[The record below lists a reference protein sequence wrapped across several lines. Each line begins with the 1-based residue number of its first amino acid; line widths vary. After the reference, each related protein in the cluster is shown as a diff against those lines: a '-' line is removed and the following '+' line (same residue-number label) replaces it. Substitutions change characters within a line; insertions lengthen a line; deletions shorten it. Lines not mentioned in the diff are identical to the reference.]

1 MDLLTSPPILI
12 LAAVFILIAIRQVGR
27 FRFQIWHIMLAGA
40 GAALATQSIT
50 AKQALA
56 AINIDVM
63 FFLFG
68 MFVIGEALHQ
78 SGYLYHLSDRLFGT
92 AKTVDSLILRILF
105 SMGMLSAILMNDT
118 LAIICTPLMIYF
130 ARQHQISPKLLLIA
144 LAFAITTGSVLSPIG
159 NPQNLLIA
167 VEGRVANPF
176 VTFLF
181 YLAIPTVMSIF
192 LTHLALRIYFKDE
205 FHMVELTHTLEPLAD
220 PELAKYCRWS
230 LALIGALIG
239 LRIVSSFVKML
250 PDFSLTWIAMLA
262 AAPILIMSR
271 NRVKVLRRIDW
282 ATLVFFAAM
291 FVLMEAVWQTGTFQI
306 LLAQSG
312 WKTDSVPGILS
323 ISLVISQ
330 LISNV
335 PFVALYLPSLQQT
348 MDPIVAKMALAAGST
363 IAGNQ
368 LILGAASNII
378 IIQNAEKQGET
389 VTFWEFAKIGIP
401 LTVIQVGIY
410 WFYLSLFL

>member
-1 MDLLTSPPILI
+1 MEFLTSPPILI
-12 LAAVFILIAIRQVGR
+12 LAVVFLLIAIRQVGR
-27 FRFQIWHIMLAGA
+27 FRFQIWHIMAAGA
-40 GAALATQSIT
+40 VAALATQSIT

-56 AINIDVM
+56 AINVDVM
-63 FFLFG
+63 LFLFG
-68 MFVIGEALHQ
+68 MFVVGEALHQ

-130 ARQHQISPKLLLIA
+130 AKQHKISPKLLLIA

-167 VEGRVANPF
+167 VEGKVANPF
-176 VTFLF
+176 VAFLI
-181 YLAIPTVMSIF
+181 YLAVPTIMSIF
-192 LTHLALRIYFKDE
+192 LTHLALRVYFKEE
-205 FHMVELTHTLEPLAD
+205 FHTVELTHTLEPLAD
-220 PELAKYCRWS
+220 QQMAKYCRLS

-239 LRIVSSFVKML
+239 LRIVSSFVRVL

-271 NRVKVLRRIDW
+271 SRFKVLRQIDW

-291 FVLMEAVWQTGTFQI
+291 FVLMEAVWQTGTFQ
-306 LLAQSG
+306 LFLAKSG
-312 WKTDSVPGILS
+312 WKTESVPGILS
-323 ISLVISQ
+323 LSLFVSQ

-348 MDPIVAKMALAAGST
+348 IDPVVAKMALAAGST
-363 IAGNQ
+363 IAGNL

-389 VTFWEFAKIGIP
+389 VTFWEFARIGIP
-401 LTVIQVGIY
+401 LTLAQVGIY
-410 WFYLSLFL
+410 WFYLSLFV